1 MKKVNGGKL
10 IFGICI
16 IAIGAVLMLKA
27 FGVNVEIFFAGWWSL
42 FLIVP
47 GTIGL
52 FRDKD
57 KFGAA
62 TEIGVGVCLLLA
74 AQEVIAWSM
83 VWKLILGIVLV
94 FIGLSTIF
102 KKPSGKEEK

>member
-1 MKKVNGGKL
+1 MRKIHVERGKL
-10 IFGICI
+10 IFGLCV
-16 IAIGAVLMLKA
+16 IAVGVVLLLKA
-27 FGVNVEIFFAGWWSL
+27 LGVNVELFFAGWWSL

-62 TEIGVGVCLLLA
+62 AEVAIGVCLLLA
-74 AQEVIAWSM
+74 AQGIISWGA
-83 VWKLILGIVLV
+83 VWKLMLGVVLIC
-94 FIGLSTIF
+94 IGLSAIF
-102 KKPSGKEEK
+102 KKDN